1 MADRFPLIVDSSAE
15 QIQELSAGDN
25 LDLTGSNLINANNIQ
40 TSDMNVVGVMTATK
54 FKGDGSE
61 LENLPAGG
69 SSLEATASGTLA
81 DGDAVIVNTDGTISA
96 VSQNS
101 WIATLGGS
109 DNDEGR
115 DMAIDSSG
123 NIYVIG
129 YGDSQTT
136 SYNDGFI
143 TKYNTAG
150 ALDWQ
155 RYLGGGF
162 ETSTVFESVTVD
174 SSGNV
179 YVAGYTNMQGAGSWD
194 ILVAKYNSSGG
205 IQWQRI
211 LGGSSTDQSIGIAVD
226 SSANVY
232 ISAYTMSSGQGD
244 RDLLIAKYNTSG
256 TIQWQYTLGDSY
268 AQGGNEVSVDGSG
281 NVYVIGYTA
290 IGNWPSSQTRFLVAK
305 YNTDGDIQWQKVLYG
320 SSDESGKAIALDS
333 SGNIY
338 ITGTSK
344 STGAGEDMIVAKYNS
359 SGSVQWQRKLS
370 GSSNEQS
377 EGITVDSSGNVY
389 IVGYSNSGGP
399 GGYSISIAK
408 YNTSGTIQW
417 QRHLGGSSTDQGRG
431 IVVDNSGNFYICGNS
446 SSVGAGSGDFI
457 IARFPD
463 DGTETGTYGNLTYS
477 DSSSYLTDGA
487 AGLSE
492 GTSSLTQSYPSSA
505 GLTAS
510 TSTLTE
516 NASTLT
522 PTIQASSSTLTAENY
537 IGISDGAY
545 TNGQTATV
553 QLIGSV
559 DDAQSGL
566 TPGSKY
572 YVQNDGT
579 LSTTAS
585 SPSVL
590 AGKAISS
597 TKLAIKG

>member
-1 MADRFPLIVDSSAE
+1 MADRFPLIIDSTE
-15 QIQELSAGDN
+15 EKIKELVSGDN
-25 LDLTGSNLINANNIQ
+25 LDLTGNSIKNADYIQ
-40 TSDMNVVGVMTATK
+40 TAEANIAGIVTATK

-61 LENLPAGG
+61 LDNLPAAG
-69 SSLEATASGTLA
+69 SSLQATASGTLA
-81 DGDAVIVNTDGTISA
+81 DGDPVIVNTDGTVSTISQLA
-96 VSQNS
+96 

-136 SYNDGFI
+136 SYNDGLI
-143 TKYNTAG
+143 AKYNTAG
-150 ALDWQ
+150 ALEWQ

-179 YVAGYTNMQGAGSWD
+179 YVAGYTNMQGAGGWD

-232 ISAYTMSSGQGD
+232 ISAYTQSSGQGD

-290 IGNWPSSQTRFLVAK
+290 IGNWPSYQMRFLVAK
-305 YNTDGDIQWQKVLYG
+305 YNTDGDLQWQKVLYG
-320 SSDESGKAIALDS
+320 SSDEGGKAIALDS

-338 ITGTSK
+338 ITGYSK

-359 SGSVQWQRKLS
+359 SGSVEWQRKLS

-417 QRHLGGSSTDQGRG
+417 QRHLGGSSGSDQGRG

-446 SSVGAGSGDFI
+446 SSAGAGSGDFI

-463 DGTETGTYGNLTYS
+463 DGTSTGTYGNLTYG
-477 DSSSYLTDGA
+477 DSSSYLTDDA

-492 GTSSLTQSYPSSA
+492 GTSSLTESYPTSA
-505 GLTAS
+505 GLTPATS
-510 TSTLTE
+510 TLDADTSTLTPSIE
-516 NASTLT
+516 
-522 PTIQASSSTLTAENY
+522 ASSTNLTAENF

-545 TNGQTATV
+545 SDGQTATIQV
-553 QLIGSV
+553 TGAV
-559 DDAQSGL
+559 DDAQSSL
-566 TPGSKY
+566 TPGQAY

-579 LSTTAS
+579 LGESGTVFAGTA
-585 SPSVL
+585 V
-590 AGKAISS
+590 AA
-597 TKLAIKG
+597 TKLIVKG